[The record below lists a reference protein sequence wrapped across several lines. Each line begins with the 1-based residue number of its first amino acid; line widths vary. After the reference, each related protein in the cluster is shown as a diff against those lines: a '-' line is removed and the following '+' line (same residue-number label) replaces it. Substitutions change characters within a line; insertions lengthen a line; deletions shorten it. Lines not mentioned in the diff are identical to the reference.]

1 MNLYYLE
8 NKLAGKSYQQHKYYT
23 GCGDMECDAGSDN
36 LSDARFFLQKEDAEG
51 AIKSANDWWE
61 KHDYEVK
68 SIDIEALIAQGKN
81 QLNLQLILPEQK
93 KPKKVTVDSSIVD
106 KMDLQIK
113 FTNLSQRAQNVL
125 ERAGVMTIGELVQ
138 YSRDELRNLRG
149 AGTAFLF
156 EVENMLDEYG
166 LSLSGAVKH
175 S

>member
-1 MNLYYLE
+1 MLTPEDKKELLRKRGEELHQWVLRINGYFSNMTPSECSTALFNVVQEAYNTGARE
-8 NKLAGKSYQQHKYYT
+8 RGKS
-23 GCGDMECDAGSDN
+23 GIMS
-36 LSDARFFLQKEDAEG
+36 EG
-51 AIKSANDWWE
+51 K
-61 KHDYEVK
+61 KRTPPMPK
-68 SIDIEALIAQGKN
+68 MPK
-81 QLNLQLILPEQK
+81 QK